1 MTLILDTIGIVIG
14 WGLPILLMYLALRSL
29 LSDVWKL
36 ALITELPLRRVPLFV
51 LFVLWA
57 VAVAWGAAKLL
68 SLARFGA
75 VVFVVFATVPA
86 LAWLSLRW
94 WAWLRDD
101 AETRREALE
110 IAIERADRLGEP
122 APTAVQKRP
131 WKDYV
136 FDAEV
141 ARRRALYEPPP
152 I

>member
-1 MTLILDTIGIVIG
+1 MTLILSIIGIVIG
-14 WGLPILLMYLALRSL
+14 WGAPTLLLYLALRSL

-36 ALITELPLRRVPLFV
+36 ALLKELPRRWVPLAV
-51 LFVLWA
+51 LFLLWA
-57 VAVAWGAAKLL
+57 VAIAWGAVKLL

-110 IAIERADRLGEP
+110 IAIERANRRGEP

-141 ARRRALYEPPP
+141 ARRRSLYEPPP